1 MSITFSI
8 IKLLS
13 RLEYHMKWPA
23 SKCLS
28 SALLAVWENRPVNV
42 DLWHY
47 IHESTMHS
55 ITSTRVLLDWTD
67 IFDTQMLCSSEH
79 YKSMGNQRWPVSLK
93 LPFWPLLMVQQIC
106 SRLDTVIHKLNFW
119 LQVPFPTCSAV
130 LYHTVF
136 PVVCLYIFIHGDI
149 CIFHPSL
156 IVLP

>member
-1 MSITFSI
+1 
-8 IKLLS
+8 
-13 RLEYHMKWPA
+13 MKWPA

-47 IHESTMHS
+47 IHESPVHS
-55 ITSTRVLLDWTD
+55 ITSTGELLDWTD
-67 IFDTQMLCSSEH
+67 IFDTQMLCSSEMRWTLQK
-79 YKSMGNQRWPVSLK
+79 YEKSTFTCIPQTAVFGLYWWYSKYAADFV
-93 LPFWPLLMVQQIC
+93 
-106 SRLDTVIHKLNFW
+106 THKLNFW
-119 LQVPFPTCSAV
+119 LQIHFPTCTAV

-136 PVVCLYIFIHGDI
+136 PVACLYTFIHGDI